1 MHRWGSG
8 TWIGVEN
15 RAPFDVEDAATHRPF
30 DRSEDSAARAVVAA
44 TITRGIIGAL
54 VCPQWEDSVV
64 VRPYIR
70 RRRQTG
76 ANVTARFVD
85 RHEIKPSIGIDVHSV
100 IGLIV

>member
-1 MHRWGSG
+1 VHRWGSG

-30 DRSEDSAARAVVAA
+30 DRSEDSAARAVVTA
-44 TITRGIIGAL
+44 TITGGIIGAL